1 MKLLNI
7 FKTLVLISTVF
18 FLSACGESTEEKV
31 KNLAVEYTK
40 ALCTGNA
47 DYVFKNTDFGDDLDS
62 DKEEFAHKKIE
73 SIVNKNK
80 EKTDKKGGINKIEAQ
95 EPIFS
100 EDKTMAKVLIKIT
113 YKTDDDSKDEEITL
127 KNDGSNNWKVL
138 FK

>member
-1 MKLLNI
+1 M
-7 FKTLVLISTVF
+7 FSTVDD
-18 FLSACGESTEEKV
+18 TENK
-31 KNLAVEYTK
+31 
-40 ALCTGNA
+40 
-47 DYVFKNTDFGDDLDS
+47 S
-62 DKEEFAHKKIE
+62 HKKIE

-113 YKTDDDSKDEEITL
+113 YKKDDDSKDEEITL